1 MIRLVNFLLLVKN
14 LTNYNKKDIDVGKTP
29 LEIYKICSCLRETFC
44 LSYAIRKENNLFLY
58 FQNEGVLIKFKGNRL
73 KYLGPDERSQA
84 LLLRKALDK
93 INLVNSSDIE
103 DWRKSTPGIH
113 IRKFSN
119 NESFI
124 KYFKS
129 FPSFKPIFL
138 IHDDFVG
145 EVNSCLTVNEFEK
158 LNTISEFFYIIPAYN
173 IITEDSNFFQLFK
186 DLKDIKFL
194 TLSKINRIEDK
205 FLYVNFRLDLL
216 RKQN

>member
-1 MIRLVNFLLLVKN
+1 MVNFLLLVKN
-14 LTNYNKKDIDVGKTP
+14 LTNYNKKDIDVGITP
-29 LEIYKICSCLRETFC
+29 LEIYKICSCIRESFC

-58 FQNEGVLIKFKGNRL
+58 FQNEGVLIKFEGNRL

-84 LLLRKALDK
+84 LLLRKAIDK
-93 INLVNSSDIE
+93 INLPNSSDIK

-124 KYFKS
+124 KYFES

-138 IHDDFVG
+138 INDEDIG
-145 EVNSCLTVNEFEK
+145 KVNSYLKVNEFER

-173 IITEDSNFFQLFK
+173 IIIEDPNFFHLFK

-194 TLSKINRIEDK
+194 TLSKINSIEDK

-216 RKQN
+216 KKQN

>member
-1 MIRLVNFLLLVKN
+1 MIRLVNFLLLIKKFVN
-14 LTNYNKKDIDVGKTP
+14 FNKKDIDKGKTP
-29 LEIYKICSCLRETFC
+29 LKIYKICSCIRETFY

-58 FQNEGVLIKFKGNRL
+58 FQNEGVLIKFEGNRL

-84 LLLRKALDK
+84 LLLRKAIDK
-93 INLVNSSDIE
+93 LNSFQSLNVE
-103 DWRKSTPGIH
+103 NWKKSTPGIYV
-113 IRKFSN
+113 RKFSN

-129 FPSFKPIFL
+129 FLSFNPIFL
-138 IHDDFVG
+138 INNNDVRK
-145 EVNSCLTVNEFEK
+145 VNSYLKVNEFETI
-158 LNTISEFFYIIPAYN
+158 NTISEFFYIIPAYN
-173 IITEDSNFFQLFK
+173 IIIEDSNFFQLFK

-216 RKQN
+216 RKLN

>member
-1 MIRLVNFLLLVKN
+1 MIRLVNFLLLVKK
-14 LTNYNKKDIDVGKTP
+14 LTNYNKKDIDIGKTP

-58 FQNEGVLIKFKGNRL
+58 FQNEGVLIKFEGNRL

-84 LLLRKALDK
+84 LLLRKAIDK

-103 DWRKSTPGIH
+103 KWRKSTPGIY
-113 IRKFSN
+113 IRNFSN

-129 FPSFKPIFL
+129 FPSFNPIFL
-138 IHDDFVG
+138 INDNDV
-145 EVNSCLTVNEFEK
+145 EKVNSYLTVNEFET
-158 LNTISEFFYIIPAYN
+158 LNTISDFFYIIPAYN
-173 IITEDSNFFQLFK
+173 IIIEDSNFFQLFK
-186 DLKDIKFL
+186 ELKDIKFL
-194 TLSKINRIEDK
+194 TLSKINSIEDK

-216 RKQN
+216 KKQD